1 MFYTYS
7 ENKLHMK
14 LNYLIKLFT
23 ICTMESQIIAIAP
36 HLLSEYRQGTMTE
49 AKSGGDGIIRCDK
62 SNHNLQYTH

>member
-1 MFYTYS
+1 
-7 ENKLHMK
+7 
-14 LNYLIKLFT
+14 
-23 ICTMESQIIAIAP
+23 MESPIIVTVP